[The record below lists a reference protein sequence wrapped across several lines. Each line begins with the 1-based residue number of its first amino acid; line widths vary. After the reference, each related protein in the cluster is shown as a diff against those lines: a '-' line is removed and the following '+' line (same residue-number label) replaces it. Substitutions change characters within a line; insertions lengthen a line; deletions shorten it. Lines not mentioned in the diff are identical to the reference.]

1 MTKTILEMRDIIKD
15 FPGVR
20 ALDGVNFKLKKGE
33 FLALV
38 GENGAGKSTLMK
50 ILSGVHIDYEGE
62 IHFNEQ
68 KVQFRGTKDAE
79 QAGIAIIHQELNLV
93 NELSVMENIFLG
105 DEPRTMGVLTDYK
118 TMSKKSRELLD
129 SLNLDIDPELPIKKL
144 SVGKQQMVEIA
155 KAISKNAEV
164 LIFDEPTSALS
175 NKEAHSL
182 FEIMDVLRKEQGV
195 SIVYISHRMEEIFS
209 LPDRITILRDGSS
222 VGTWDRKELDH
233 DSLVKH
239 MVGRDIKNIYPHINN
254 KPGKTILELK
264 DYYVNHP
271 FLSGEKVVE
280 NINLELKEGEILGI
294 AGLMGSGR
302 TELVEAI
309 FGAFPSD
316 TSGELYLYGKKVN
329 LKSPKDA
336 IKHGMG
342 LVTEDRK
349 RLGLILMLSV
359 AQNMTLSVLNSL
371 KKLFI
376 IQEKEEE
383 KLVKKYIKSLN
394 IKTPDSDFIVNN
406 LSGGNQQKV
415 ILGKWLAT
423 KPKILILDEPTRGID
438 IGAKSE
444 IYNIIKGLSEG
455 GVSIIMVSSELP
467 EVLELSNR
475 IIVMHKG
482 QIQATISAKSATQ
495 EKIMHYATGGK

>member
-1 MTKTILEMRDIIKD
+1 MTTTILEMRGIIKD

-20 ALDGVNFKLKKGE
+20 ALNGVNFKLKKGE

-50 ILSGVHIDYEGE
+50 ILSGVHTDYEGD
-62 IHFNEQ
+62 IHFNEA
-68 KVQFRGTKDAE
+68 KVKFRGTKDAE

-105 DEPRTMGVLTDYK
+105 DEPRIMSMFTDYK
-118 TMSKKSRELLD
+118 TMACKSGELLS
-129 SLNLDIDPELPIKKL
+129 SLKLDIDAESPVKSL

-195 SIVYISHRMEEIFS
+195 SIIYISHRMDEIFS
-209 LPDRITILRDGSS
+209 LPDRISVLRDGSS
-222 VGTWDRKELDH
+222 VGTWDRKDLDN
-233 DSLVKH
+233 DTLVKH
-239 MVGRDIKNIYPHINN
+239 MVGRDIKNIYPIINN

-264 DYYVNHP
+264 NYYVNHP
-271 FLSGEKVVE
+271 FLVGEKIVE
-280 NINLELKEGEILGI
+280 NINLELREGEILGI
-294 AGLMGSGR
+294 AGLMGAGR
-302 TELVEAI
+302 TELVESI
-309 FGAFPSD
+309 FGAFPADSAGD
-316 TSGELYLYGKKVN
+316 LYLYGKKVN

-336 IKHGMG
+336 IKYGMG

-349 RLGLILMLSV
+349 KLGLILMLSV
-359 AQNMTLSVLNSL
+359 AQNMTLSVLNTL

-394 IKTPDSDFIVNN
+394 IKTPNADFIVSN

-444 IYNIIKGLSEG
+444 IYHIIKELSEG

-482 QIQATISAKSATQ
+482 QIQATIPAKGATQ
-495 EKIMHYATGGK
+495 EKLMHYATGGE